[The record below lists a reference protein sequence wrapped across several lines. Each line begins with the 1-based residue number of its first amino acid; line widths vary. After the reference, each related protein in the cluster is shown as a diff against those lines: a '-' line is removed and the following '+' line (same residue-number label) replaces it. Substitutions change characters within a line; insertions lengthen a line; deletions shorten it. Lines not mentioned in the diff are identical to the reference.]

1 MRIATHINVHNAPLG
16 RHNAA
21 PGLYL
26 IVTARGRRWAF
37 RYTKPSTRRV
47 TELGLGN
54 ATLLTL
60 AEAREKAL
68 DCRRAVA
75 KGLDP
80 VEQKREA
87 RRLQVTFAEMANVYL
102 TIKQQEWRGERSYH
116 KAGLLLNTYASPL
129 ATKSVNTITADD
141 IEACLR
147 PLWNCSRT
155 QGRRTLAA
163 IYQVF
168 ELAIAKGYRT
178 NGNPSDW
185 RIMKHRFAKVAH
197 VRHFTTMDYMQVP
210 AFVKRLHSA
219 QECGTALSPY
229 VIEFLILTACRTN
242 EVTRMRWEEI
252 DWEQKLWVIPAS
264 RTKAAREHRV
274 PLADR
279 TLELLKCQLC
289 KGDLRKDDYVWR
301 GRKGQAIDDRALYIY
316 LIRSMKVPVTIHGF
330 RSSFRDFAGNETHFD
345 RVTCELALAHKAGD
359 ATELAYRRSD
369 ALAKRRAL
377 MDAWANFLVNQTAP

>member
-1 MRIATHINVHNAPLG
+1 MRIATHINVHKAPLG
-16 RHNAA
+16 RHNVA

-47 TELGLGN
+47 TELGLGS
-54 ATLLTL
+54 ASVLSL
-60 AEAREKAL
+60 AEAREKAH
-68 DCRRAVA
+68 DYRRVVA
-75 KGLDP
+75 KGQDP
-80 VEQKREA
+80 VEQKREQ
-87 RRLQVTFAEMANVYL
+87 RRSQIPFAEMANVYL
-102 TIKQQEWRGERSYH
+102 AIKQQEWRGERSYH
-116 KAGLLLNTYASPL
+116 KIFLLLNTHASSL
-129 ATKSVNTITADD
+129 ATKPVNIITSDD
-141 IEACLR
+141 VEMALR
-147 PLWNCSRT
+147 PIWTRSRT
-155 QGRRTLAA
+155 QGKRTQAV

-178 NGNPSDW
+178 ANNPADW
-185 RIMKHRFAKVAH
+185 RIIKRRFPKVAP

-210 AFVKRLHSA
+210 ALVKRLHSA
-219 QECGTALSPY
+219 QERDTALSPF

-252 DWEQKLWVIPAS
+252 DWEQKVWTIPAS

-274 PLADR
+274 PLVDR
-279 TLELLKCQLC
+279 ALELLKRQLC
-289 KGDLRKDDYVWR
+289 KGGDYVWR
-301 GRKGQAIDDRALYIY
+301 GRKRQAIDDRALYIY

-345 RVTCELALAHKAGD
+345 RVTCELALGHKAGD

-377 MDAWANFLVNQTAP
+377 MDAWAKFIG

>member
-1 MRIATHINVHNAPLG
+1 MRIATHISVHKAPLG

-60 AEAREKAL
+60 AEARDRAL

-87 RRLQVTFAEMANVYL
+87 RRLQITFAEMATVYL

-116 KAGLLLNTYASPL
+116 KAGLLLNTYASSL

-141 IEACLR
+141 VEAALR
-147 PLWNCSRT
+147 PLWHRSRT
-155 QGRRTLAA
+155 QGKRTQAA

-168 ELAIAKGYRT
+168 ELAISKGYRT
-178 NGNPSDW
+178 NGNPCDW
-185 RIMKHRFAKVAH
+185 RIMKHRFAKVAP

-210 AFVKRLHSA
+210 AFVKRLHSV

-252 DWEQKLWVIPAS
+252 DWEQKLWVVPAS

-279 TLELLKCQLC
+279 TLELLKLQTR
-289 KGDLRKDDYVWR
+289 KGDYVWR

-377 MDAWANFLVNQTAP
+377 MDAWARYIS

>member
-1 MRIATHINVHNAPLG
+1 MRIATHANVHKAPLG

-47 TELGLGN
+47 TELGLGS
-54 ATLLTL
+54 ATVFSL

-75 KGLDP
+75 KGHDP
-80 VEQKREA
+80 IEQKREA
-87 RRLQVTFAEMANVYL
+87 RRLQVTFAEMADAYL
-102 TIKQQEWRGERSYH
+102 VIKQQEWRSGTFH
-116 KAGLLLNTYASPL
+116 KTFLLLNTYASSL
-129 ATKSVNTITADD
+129 ATKPVNVITSDD
-141 IEACLR
+141 VETALR
-147 PLWNCSRT
+147 PIWMRSRT
-155 QGRRTLAA
+155 QGKRTQAA

-178 NGNPSDW
+178 ANNPADW
-185 RIMKHRFAKVAH
+185 RIMKRRFPKVAP
-197 VRHFTTMDYMQVP
+197 VRHFTAMEYTQVP
-210 AFVKRLHSA
+210 AFAKQLHRA
-219 QECGTALSPY
+219 QECGRALSPF

-279 TLELLKCQLC
+279 SLELLKLQTR
-289 KGDLRKDDYVWR
+289 KGDYVWR
-301 GRKGQAIDDRALYIY
+301 GRKGQPINHRVLYRY

-330 RSSFRDFAGNETHFD
+330 RSSFRDWAGNETNFD
-345 RVTCELALAHKAGD
+345 RITCELA
-359 ATELAYRRSD
+359 
-369 ALAKRRAL
+369 RAQGRGC
-377 MDAWANFLVNQTAP
+377 N

>member
-1 MRIATHINVHNAPLG
+1 MRIASHIKVHKAPLG

-47 TELGLGN
+47 TELGLGS

-80 VEQKREA
+80 VDQKREQ
-87 RRLQVTFAEMANVYL
+87 RRSQITFAEMANAYL
-102 TIKQQEWRGERSYH
+102 AIKQQEWRSERSCH

-141 IEACLR
+141 VEATLR
-147 PLWNCSRT
+147 PLWDRSRT
-155 QGRRTLAA
+155 QGKRTQAV

-178 NGNPSDW
+178 ANNPADW
-185 RIMKHRFAKVAH
+185 RIMKRRFPKVAP

-210 AFVKRLHSA
+210 AFVKQLHSA
-219 QECGTALSPY
+219 RERTALSPF

-242 EVTRMRWEEI
+242 EVTRMRCEEI
-252 DWEQKLWVIPAS
+252 DWEQRTWTIPAS
-264 RTKAAREHRV
+264 RTKTAREHRV

-279 TLELLKCQLC
+279 ALVLLKQQFQFA
-289 KGDLRKDDYVWR
+289 KGDHVWR
-301 GRKGQAIDDRALYIY
+301 GRNGQPINNRALYIY
-316 LIRSMKVPVTIHGF
+316 LHRSMKVLVTIHGF
-330 RSSFRDFAGNETHFD
+330 RSSFRDWAGNETHFD

-377 MDAWANFLVNQTAP
+377 MDAWAAYLG